1 MNPQVQFCPNIDCP
15 ARGQK
20 GKGNI
25 TSHSRKEK
33 RYRCKQCSKTFV
45 ERKGSALE
53 GLKKTEKLFETVTTL
68 LAHGCPIPAI
78 VVAFELD
85 VRTVRS
91 WLLKAGLHCELVHK
105 HIFQSQQMD
114 LGQVQADEIKVKA
127 QGKNFWMALAMMVST
142 RLWLGGAVSEKR
154 NKKLIARLAAQIRA
168 VALCRPLLLAVD
180 GLASY
185 VKAFQKAFRTSCR
198 EGKQGRPHM
207 VAWSQIAIVQVVKK
221 RTANSFEVTRRI
233 VQGAQQMITN
243 LIETSQGAGGCIN
256 TAYIE
261 RLNATFRQRLNVLT
275 RRSRNLARKQETLH
289 AGMFLIGCMYNFCVY
304 HKSLRL
310 PLHLPKK
317 RTHWVKR
324 TPAIAA
330 GLSDHRWSVSELL
343 SFRVPPPRWTPPKR
357 RGRPSTAVLT
367 LVQQWCS

>member
-1 MNPQVQFCPNIDCP
+1 MNPHIQFCPNIDCP
-15 ARGQK
+15 ARGQR

-25 TSHSRKEK
+25 TSHSRKKK
-33 RYRCKQCSKTFV
+33 RYRCKQCGKTFV

-78 VVAFELD
+78 VAAFELD
-85 VRTVRS
+85 VRTVRN
-91 WLLKAGLHCELVHK
+91 WLLKAGLHCERVHT
-105 HIFQSQQMD
+105 HVFRSQQID

-154 NKKLIARLAAQIRA
+154 NKKLITRLVAQIRS

-180 GLASY
+180 GLVSY
-185 VKAFQKAFRTSCR
+185 VKAFQKAFRTPCR
-198 EGKQGRPHM
+198 EGKQGRPRM
-207 VAWSQIAIVQVVKK
+207 AVWSQIAIVQVVKK

-233 VQGAQQMITN
+233 VQGSQQMITN
-243 LIETSQGAGGCIN
+243 LIETSQGAGCIN

-289 AGMFLIGCMYNFCVY
+289 AGMFLIGCMYNFCIF
-304 HKSLRL
+304 HKGLRL

-317 RTHWVKR
+317 RIHWVKR

-330 GLSDHRWSVSELL
+330 GLTDHHWSVSELL
-343 SFRVPPPRWTPPKR
+343 SFRVPPPRWTLPKR
-357 RGRPSTAVLT
+357 RGRPSTAMLT